1 MPRPRPPHL
10 QRQRNRH
17 GTLVW
22 YVRIGR
28 GPRIRIRGV
37 YGTPEFDAAYQAA
50 INGEQ
55 PRPAGK
61 AAKGT
66 LAWLLAQYH
75 ETGAWTSLSMAT
87 RRQRENIFR
96 QVLKTAGHE
105 PFANITGKAIQAG
118 IDRRK
123 PSQARHFVDAM
134 RGLFQWAVAAEHV
147 TKDPTEGKAVAKIK
161 SDGFPAW
168 DEEDIARFQERWP
181 HGTRERVAHDVLLY
195 TGLRRGDAVLLGKQ
209 HVKNG
214 VARLTTQKNGE
225 RVVIPIEPELE
236 ETLRIGPCGELVF
249 IAASDG
255 RPLRKES
262 FGNWFGGACRSA
274 GIKKSAHGLR
284 KAGATRDCNR
294 GWTESE
300 LEAKYGWRGGRMA
313 SHYTRTMNRERL
325 AIQAAERTATRTSMP
340 SPSGEVRAKTEKEQ

>member
-1 MPRPRPPHL
+1 MTRPRPPHL

-22 YVRIGR
+22 YVRIGK
-28 GPRIRIRGV
+28 GPRVRIRGV

-66 LAWLLAQYH
+66 LAWLLAQYR

-105 PFANITGKAIQAG
+105 PFASITGKAIQAG

-134 RGLFQWAVAAEHV
+134 RGLFKWAVAAEHV
-147 TKDPTEGKAVAKIK
+147 KTDPTAGKAVAKVK

-168 DEEDIARFQERWP
+168 EEEDIARFQERWP

-195 TGLRRGDAVLLGKQ
+195 TGLRRGDAVQFGKQ
-209 HVKNG
+209 HVKSG
-214 VARLTTQKNGE
+214 VARLTTQKTGE

-236 ETLRIGPCGELVF
+236 ETLRIGPCGELF
-249 IAASDG
+249 YIAALDG
-255 RPLRKES
+255 KPFRKES
-262 FGNWFGGACRSA
+262 FGNWFHDACRAA

-284 KAGATRDCNR
+284 KAGATRDANR
-294 GWTESE
+294 GWSESE

-325 AIQAAERTATRTSMP
+325 AIQAAERTTTRTSMP
-340 SPSGEVRAKTEKEQ
+340 SPHGEVRAETKKGQ